1 MGKDYDQRCIL
12 KDTYMF
18 EKPSALDNL
27 QNKAEQY
34 KACVQ
39 SLNEAATP
47 TERAKWTQFEL
58 KQYHQLLEARYEYER
73 EVQARKA

>member
-1 MGKDYDQRCIL
+1 
-12 KDTYMF
+12 MF
-18 EKPSALDNL
+18 ENPSALDNL

-47 TERAKWTQFEL
+47 SERAKWTEFER
-58 KQYHQLLEARYEYER
+58 KQYHQLLEARHEYVQ
-73 EVQARKA
+73 EVLENE